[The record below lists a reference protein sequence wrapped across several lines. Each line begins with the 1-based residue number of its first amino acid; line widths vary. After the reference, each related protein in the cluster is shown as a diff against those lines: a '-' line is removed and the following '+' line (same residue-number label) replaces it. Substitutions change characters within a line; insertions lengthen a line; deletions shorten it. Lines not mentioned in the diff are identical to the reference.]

1 MNLQKE
7 ETLYGVFTNKKT
19 DKKLVFYPCP
29 KNANSSAKL
38 FFIKHLGLEE
48 KFYFLSDEIPE
59 YRFTKMNIKNKNNL
73 IGFLPA
79 KQKFS
84 PMPENF
90 IKCCIVRDPLERFLS
105 AYKNRVLFHKDK
117 DFHGLNIDE
126 ILLKLENKEF
136 DNKHFLPQNFFL
148 GMDLKYYDFYAN
160 VKKIFYFENK
170 VNNFFDKKF
179 QFPKIQTGGKNYKV
193 ALTNIQTER
202 IMKIYKNDYIFLKTG
217 R

>member
-7 ETLYGVFTNKKT
+7 KTLYGVFTNKKT
-19 DKKLVFYPCP
+19 GKKLVFYPCP

-48 KFYFLSDEIPE
+48 KFYFLSDDIPE
-59 YRFTKMNIKNKNNL
+59 YKFKKNDIKNKNNL

-84 PMPENF
+84 LMPVNY

-117 DFHGLNIDE
+117 DFYELSIDQ
-126 ILLKLENKEF
+126 ILLKLENNEF
-136 DNKHFLPQNFFL
+136 DNKHFLPQNYFL

-160 VKKIFYFENK
+160 VKKISFFK
-170 VNNFFDKKF
+170 DRVNSFFDK
-179 QFPKIQTGGKNYKV
+179 QYEFPKIQTGGKNYNV
-193 ALTNIQTER
+193 TLTEKQTER

-217 R
+217 E